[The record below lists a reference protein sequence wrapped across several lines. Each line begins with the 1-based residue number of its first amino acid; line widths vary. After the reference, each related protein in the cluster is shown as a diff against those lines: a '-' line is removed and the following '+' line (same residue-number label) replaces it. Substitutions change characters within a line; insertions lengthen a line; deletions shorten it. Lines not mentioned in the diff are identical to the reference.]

1 MLGKLP
7 VNLWFSKLQV
17 NFFSLPIIN
26 LPVLIWIITG
36 KLMVGQ
42 ITSTILIGETNGNF
56 FF

>member
-7 VNLWFSKLQV
+7 VNLWFGKLQV

-42 ITSTILIGETNGNF
+42 ITSKILIG
-56 FF
+56 